1 MDKKIILY
9 IAISLDGFIAKED
22 GSLDWLTKYNNSGE
36 DYGFVELYDRI
47 GTVLVGGTTY
57 RQVEDPYKGK
67 EAYVFTRKEPQQKAD
82 NIHFVSGDVKE
93 VLNNLKLGNNKNI
106 WLIGGA
112 DLVDQFLSA
121 NLIDEYIITIIPTL
135 LGSGIPLFQGGNP
148 ESDLELLNVRSYD
161 SGLVQLHYVKR
172 A

>member
-1 MDKKIILY
+1 LILSS
-9 IAISLDGFIAKED
+9 IVI
-22 GSLDWLTKYNNSGE
+22 
-36 DYGFVELYDRI
+36 VRQPLY
-47 GTVLVGGTTY
+47 TT
-57 RQVEDPYKGK
+57 RKSSPCSDLLAPYVYKTY
-67 EAYVFTRKEPQQKAD
+67 ATRKEPEQKAD

-112 DLVDQFLSA
+112 DLVNQFLSA

-135 LGSGIPLFQGGNP
+135 LGRGIPLFQGGNP

-161 SGLVQLHYVKR
+161 SGLVQLHYVKC

>member
-1 MDKKIILY
+1 MNQKIIIY

-22 GSLDWLTKYNNSGE
+22 GSLDWLTKYNNSEE

-47 GTVLVGGTTY
+47 GTVLVGGSTY
-57 RQVEDPYKGK
+57 RQVGDPFKGK
-67 EAYVFTRKEPQQKAD
+67 EAYVFTRKEPEQKAD

-106 WLIGGA
+106 WLVGGA
-112 DLVDQFLSA
+112 ALVDQFLSA

-135 LGSGIPLFQGGNP
+135 LGRGIQLFQGENP
-148 ESDLELLNVRSYD
+148 ESNLELLNVKSYD

>member
-1 MDKKIILY
+1 MDQKIILY
-9 IAISLDGFIAKED
+9 IAISFDGFIAKED
-22 GSLDWLTKYNNSGE
+22 GSLDWLTRYNNSAE
-36 DYGFVELYDRI
+36 DYGFKELYNRI

-57 RQVEDPYKGK
+57 RQVEDPFKGK
-67 EAYVFTRKEPQQKAD
+67 EAYVFTRKEHKQKAG

-106 WLIGGA
+106 WLVGGA
-112 DLVDQFLSA
+112 ALVDQFLSA

-135 LGSGIPLFQGGNP
+135 LGKGISLFKGGNP
-148 ESDLELLNVRSYD
+148 ETNLELLNVRSYD
-161 SGLVQLHYVKR
+161 SGLVQLHYVKP

>member
-22 GSLDWLTKYNNSGE
+22 GNLDWLTGYENSGE
-36 DYGFVELYDRI
+36 DYGFKELYNRI
-47 GTVLVGGTTY
+47 GTILVGGTTY
-57 RQVEDPYKGK
+57 RQIEDPYKGK
-67 EAYVFTRKEPQQKAD
+67 QAYVFTRKEPKQKAD

-93 VLNNLKLGNNKNI
+93 VFNNLKLGNNRNI
-106 WLIGGA
+106 WLVGGA
-112 DLVDQFLSA
+112 DLVNQFLNA

-135 LGSGIPLFQGGNP
+135 LGKGISLFQGRNP
-148 ESDLELLNVRSYD
+148 EINLELLNVKSYD